1 MARQTAAAKPKETV
15 EKLGLHH
22 LTPAPGST
30 KNRKRLG
37 RGPGSGTGKTSGKG
51 HKGIK
56 ARAGHHGPGGG
67 KPHFEGGQM
76 PITRRLPKRGF
87 TNPFKET
94 SQIVRLDDLAK
105 LGASEVTRESLAE
118 AGLIRGSSAKGKV
131 LANGAIT
138 QAVTVRGLQVSAGAR
153 EKIVAAGGRVE
164 EESEASMAQNNAATA
179 VQNLFRTPELKD
191 KILFTLLCLLVYRI
205 GAHVTAPGVN
215 PIAIQDFINSQ
226 KNGGGLLGLYN
237 LFTGGQLSRATVFA
251 LGIMPY
257 ISASIFQQIA
267 QAVVPQ
273 VDKMSKDEEGRKRLN
288 QWSRYATVA
297 LAAVQAWGFAI
308 FSEGI

>member
-1 MARQTAAAKPKETV
+1 MARESGNGAEQNRSG
-15 EKLGLHH
+15 EKLGLHN
-22 LTPAPGST
+22 LSAAPGSHRD
-30 KNRKRLG
+30 RKRLG
-37 RGPGSGTGKTSGKG
+37 RGPGSGKGKTSGKG

-118 AGLIRGSSAKGKV
+118 AGLIRGSSVKVKV

-153 EKIVAAGGRVE
+153 EKIVAA
-164 EESEASMAQNNAATA
+164 
-179 VQNLFRTPELKD
+179 
-191 KILFTLLCLLVYRI
+191 
-205 GAHVTAPGVN
+205 
-215 PIAIQDFINSQ
+215 
-226 KNGGGLLGLYN
+226 
-237 LFTGGQLSRATVFA
+237 
-251 LGIMPY
+251 
-257 ISASIFQQIA
+257 
-267 QAVVPQ
+267 
-273 VDKMSKDEEGRKRLN
+273 
-288 QWSRYATVA
+288 
-297 LAAVQAWGFAI
+297 
-308 FSEGI
+308 